1 MNKEIVFLIGL
12 LSGNIDLEFFG
23 MEKGY
28 GVEEILKGLVVEEE
42 LKIGVEFLVEVIK
55 RIELE

>member
-12 LSGNIDLEFFG
+12 LRGNIDLEFFG

-28 GVEEILKGLVVEEE
+28 GVEEILKGWVVEEE

>member
-1 MNKEIVFLIGL
+1 MNKEIAFLIGL
-12 LSGNIDLEFFG
+12 LRGNTDLELFG

-42 LKIGVEFLVEVIK
+42 SKIGVESLAEVTK

>member
-28 GVEEILKGLVVEEE
+28 GVEEILKGWVVEEE

>member
-1 MNKEIVFLIGL
+1 
-12 LSGNIDLEFFG
+12 
-23 MEKGY
+23 MEKRY

-42 LKIGVEFLVEVIK
+42 SKIGVESLAEVTK